1 MAVDAFRNVYVA
13 DEELGVLVFDPQGRT
28 LLTLAGPDLRRA
40 RALTLDASGALLV
53 YDDRAERVLRFR

>member
-1 MAVDAFRNVYVA
+1 MYVA

-28 LLTLAGPDLRRA
+28 LLTHRGPRARRA

-53 YDDRAERVLRFR
+53 YDERAERVLRFR